1 MLSIADAVDQ
11 MFPHFAP
18 LPAERVPLD
27 RALGRFVAEPLAAR
41 EDVPGFDN
49 SAMDGYAVRA
59 SDVAGASTETPVV
72 LPLEGES
79 RAGGPPPPTLREG
92 AAMRIFTGAPL
103 PEGADAIVI
112 QEDTERADQQVSMF
126 ASSEPGRHVRRRAEV
141 LAAGD
146 AMLEPGTRVGAGEVG
161 ICAGQGHAYVPVR
174 RRPRVAILSTGDEL
188 REIGEPPRPGSL
200 IDSNAHCLAAA
211 VREAGGV
218 PTLLPLGA
226 DDADELT
233 ARVGEARSSSGA
245 LLSTGGVS
253 VGEYDFLH
261 EAFDRAGV
269 EEVFWKVR
277 IKPGK
282 PVRFGMAGRVPV
294 VGLPGNPVSALVTFE
309 VFVRPGLRRML
320 GDPRPFRPMI
330 DVELGH
336 AMKAPA
342 RRTELA
348 RVCLEPGDGPL
359 PRAVTRAHQGS
370 GALTSLVAL
379 DALLVLPEGAGDLPA
394 GARARAIDVQRAR
407 GLASSPWST
416 QS

>member
-1 MLSIADAVDQ
+1 MISIAEAIDE
-11 MFPHFAP
+11 MFPRFAP

-27 RALGRFVAEPLAAR
+27 RALGRFLASTLAAR

-49 SAMDGYAVRA
+49 SAMDGYAVFA
-59 SDVAGASTETPVV
+59 PDVAGASKDAPVV
-72 LPLEGES
+72 LPVVGES
-79 RAGGPPPPTLREG
+79 RAGGPPPGVLHEG

-112 QEDTERADQQVSMF
+112 QEDTERKDQEVSIF
-126 ASSEPGRHVRRRAEV
+126 ASSEPGKHVRRRAEV

-146 AMLEPGTRVGAGEVG
+146 AMLDAGTRVGAGEVG
-161 ICAGQGHAYVPVR
+161 LCASQGHAFVPVR

-188 REIGEPPRPGSL
+188 REMGEPPRPGSL

-218 PTLLPLGA
+218 PELLPLGA

-233 ARVGEARSSSGA
+233 DRVRDALSSSDV

-253 VGEYDFLH
+253 VGEYDLLH
-261 EAFDRAGV
+261 EAFRRAGV
-269 EEVFWKVR
+269 EEVFWKIRV
-277 IKPGK
+277 KPGK

-309 VFVRPGLRRML
+309 VFVRPGLRRMM

-330 DVELGH
+330 EVEL
-336 AMKAPA
+336 ADSMKAPA
-342 RRTELA
+342 SRTELA
-348 RVCLEPGDGPL
+348 RVRFEAGEGAL
-359 PRAVTRAHQGS
+359 PRAVKHARQGS
-370 GALTSLVAL
+370 AALTSLVGL
-379 DALLVLPEGAGDLPA
+379 DALVVLPEGAGELPA
-394 GARARAIDVQRAR
+394 GATARAMDVRSVR
-407 GLASSPWST
+407 GVPTSPW
-416 QS
+416 